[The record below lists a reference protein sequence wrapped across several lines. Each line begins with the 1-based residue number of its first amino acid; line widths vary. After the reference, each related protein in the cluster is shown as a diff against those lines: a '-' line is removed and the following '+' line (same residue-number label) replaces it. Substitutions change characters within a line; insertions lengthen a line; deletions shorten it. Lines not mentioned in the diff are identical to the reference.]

1 MQLAESRNF
10 VLKNIIPRK
19 EIILL
24 HRGHWGERERQRE
37 RERKKKEKLERERI
51 YTTNVADRNAVR
63 VCS

>member
-37 RERKKKEKLERERI
+37 RERKKKGETREGENLHDQR
-51 YTTNVADRNAVR
+51 
-63 VCS
+63 C